1 MNQIEIGKFL
11 QQLRKEKD
19 LTQEQL
25 AERFQIARRTVSRW
39 ETGSNLPDLDL
50 LIELSDFY
58 AVDLRELLNGERTD
72 KKMNKD
78 MEETVLKVAEYSNAE
93 KQRSA
98 KVVTVFFVLGILAL
112 AVNFAMELVDF
123 SGGFWAG
130 YFKGVTLGIAFGAMI
145 LGLLFTT
152 GRLAKFMAFKKRML
166 GRQEATEN

>member
-11 QQLRKEKD
+11 QQLRKEKG

-25 AERFQIARRTVSRW
+25 AEQFQIARRTVSRW

-58 AVDLRELLNGERTD
+58 AVDLREILNGERTD

-93 KQRSA
+93 KQRTA
-98 KVVTVFFVLGILAL
+98 KVVTVFFIIGLLAL
-112 AVNFAMELVDF
+112 AINTAMEVMGTADT
-123 SGGFWAG
+123 FWAG
-130 YFKGVTLGIAFGAMI
+130 YIKGVTLGISFGAMI
-145 LGLLFTT
+145 LGLLFVS
-152 GRLAKFMAFKKRML
+152 GRMAKVMAFKKRL
-166 GRQEATEN
+166 LSRQGVTGE

>member
-1 MNQIEIGKFL
+1 MDQIKIGRYL
-11 QQLRKEKD
+11 QQLRKEKS

-25 AERFQIARRTVSRW
+25 AEQFQIARRTVSRW

-58 AVDLRELLNGERTD
+58 AVDLRDLLNGERTD

-112 AVNFAMELVDF
+112 AVNFTMELLDVE
-123 SGGFWAG
+123 SGFWAG

-152 GRLAKFMAFKKRML
+152 GRLTKFMAFKRHML
-166 GRQEATEN
+166 DRQEATEN

>member
-11 QQLRKEKD
+11 QQLRKEKG

-58 AVDLRELLNGERTD
+58 AVDLREILNGERTD

-78 MEETVLKVAEYSNAE
+78 MEETVSSFLHE
-93 KQRSA
+93 KTGQW
-98 KVVTVFFVLGILAL
+98 
-112 AVNFAMELVDF
+112 AMSL
-123 SGGFWAG
+123 
-130 YFKGVTLGIAFGAMI
+130 
-145 LGLLFTT
+145 
-152 GRLAKFMAFKKRML
+152 R
-166 GRQEATEN
+166 